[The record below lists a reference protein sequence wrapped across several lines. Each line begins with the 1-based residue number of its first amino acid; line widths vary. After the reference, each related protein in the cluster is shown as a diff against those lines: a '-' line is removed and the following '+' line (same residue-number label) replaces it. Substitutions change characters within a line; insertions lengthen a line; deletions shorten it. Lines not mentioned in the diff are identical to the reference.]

1 MALSKPNA
9 RLTPDF
15 LARVEATG
23 LTDEAAARAIGVS
36 KQFYSAVKLGK
47 QSPTINFMVGA
58 IHAGL
63 ADSFADVAEPVG
75 TERSAVA
82 A

>member
-1 MALSKPNA
+1 MALSQPKA

-23 LTDEAAARAIGVS
+23 LTDSAVAAAIGVS
-36 KQFYSAVKLGK
+36 RQFYSQVKLGNEN
-47 QSPTINFMVGA
+47 PTVNFMVGA
-58 IHAGL
+58 VQAGL

-75 TERSAVA
+75 PVA

>member
-15 LARVEATG
+15 LARVAATG
-23 LTDEAAARAIGVS
+23 LTDEAVARAIGVS

-58 IHAGL
+58 VRAGL
-63 ADSFADVAEPVG
+63 ADSFSDVAEPVG
-75 TERSAVA
+75 VDRAVA

>member
-1 MALSKPNA
+1 MALPKPKA
-9 RLTPDF
+9 RLTPDS

-47 QSPTINFMVGA
+47 QSPSVGFIVGA

-63 ADSFADVAEPVG
+63 ADSFSDVAEPVG
-75 TERSAVA
+75 VDRAVA